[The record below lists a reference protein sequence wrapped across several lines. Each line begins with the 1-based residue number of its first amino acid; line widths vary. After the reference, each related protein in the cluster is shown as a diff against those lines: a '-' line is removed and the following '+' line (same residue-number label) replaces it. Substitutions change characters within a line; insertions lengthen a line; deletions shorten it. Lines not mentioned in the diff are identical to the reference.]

1 MLNETEYFFAA
12 EKKKI
17 AGLLSDYVYT
27 KLLAEANANNS
38 SVESYSS
45 TLSFVCYNK
54 INGKIMTF
62 IIGDSLV
69 YTISQGNLSLACTPK
84 VFDNSKTYTTT
95 TKGVADVTEIN
106 VIPNA
111 ENVRYLLATDGAW
124 KTFYSCGA
132 LSDEAELA
140 VKDEN
145 IISFLENQQCMD
157 DCSIVMM
164 DIPKGA

>member
-1 MLNETEYFFAA
+1 MLNETEYFFDA
-12 EKKKI
+12 KKEKI
-17 AGLLSDYVYT
+17 AGLLSSYVYT
-27 KLLAEANANNS
+27 KLASEAKTNNE

-62 IIGDSLV
+62 VIGDSLI
-69 YTISQGNLSLACTPK
+69 YTISQGNLSLACIPE
-84 VFDNSKTYTTT
+84 VFDDSKTYTTT

-106 VIPNA
+106 VIPKT

-124 KTFYSCGA
+124 KTFYSGGI
-132 LSDEAELA
+132 LSGEAELA
-140 VKDEN
+140 IKEEN
-145 IISFLENQQCMD
+145 IIKYLENQQCMD